1 MDEWQNRPGSVPP
14 PPPMQPGPIVPRS
27 SELPGA
33 LVLGGGAL
41 VVIGVFLP
49 WLQATGPF
57 ATATASGLKIGT
69 WGTLILGGFAIA
81 RGASLLRP
89 DTFKF
94 SMGTPIV
101 GGALILLLM
110 AIRWSS
116 LQDELRILR
125 SLPGVTASIGI
136 GVWAV
141 IAGAILIVVGGV
153 LAGSARR

>member
-1 MDEWQNRPGSVPP
+1 MDEWQNRPGAVPP
-14 PPPMQPGPIVPRS
+14 PPPMQQGPIGSRS

-33 LVLGGGAL
+33 LVLGGGVL
-41 VVIGVFLP
+41 VVVGVFLP
-49 WLQATGPF
+49 WLTASGPF
-57 ATATASGLKIGT
+57 ATTTASGLKIGT
-69 WGTLILGGFAIA
+69 WGTLILGVFAIA
-81 RGASLLRP
+81 RGASMLRP
-89 DTFKF
+89 ETFKF
-94 SMGTPIV
+94 SLGTPIV

-141 IAGAILIVVGGV
+141 IAGAILVVIGGV
-153 LAGSARR
+153 LAGSSRR